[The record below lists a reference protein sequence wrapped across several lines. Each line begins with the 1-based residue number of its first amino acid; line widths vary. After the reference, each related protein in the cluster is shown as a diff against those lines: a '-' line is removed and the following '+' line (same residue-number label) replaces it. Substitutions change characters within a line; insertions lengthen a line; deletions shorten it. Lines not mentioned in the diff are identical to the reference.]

1 MARAPQRLC
10 VYGPSG
16 SGKSTVSRAI
26 GQRLGLPVVEL
37 DAIFHS
43 RPEWDDLTTA
53 EFRRAVSAV
62 LTEHPDGW
70 VIEGNYGPVRDLI
83 LSAADTVVWLRLPWR
98 VVYPRLVRRTL
109 RRSRSGELLWG
120 VNRER
125 MRDQLFVP
133 RKSMLWWG
141 ISHWRIGNRQ
151 TAEALRSMPDQARV
165 VTLRSDREVRAFLAS
180 LEGEARAEPSP
191 GRARRA

>member
-1 MARAPQRLC
+1 M
-10 VYGPSG
+10 
-16 SGKSTVSRAI
+16 
-26 GQRLGLPVVEL
+26 VEL

-43 RPEWDDLTTA
+43 RPGWDDLTAA

-70 VIEGNYGPVRDLI
+70 VIVGNYGPVRDLI
-83 LSAADTVVWLRLPWR
+83 LPAADTVVWLRLPWR

-151 TAEALRSMPDQARV
+151 TAEALRSVPHQAQV
-165 VTLRSDREVRAFLAS
+165 VTLRSNRDVRALLKS
-180 LEGEARAEPSP
+180 LERAASRQACAAKAPP
-191 GRARRA
+191 A